1 MTSHTIIVFY
11 SQIDK
16 EKYILEYND
25 KYKEEIRKY
34 FNNIKIDISLH
45 TITDADNTINSIV
58 KNNPYFT
65 NAKKLAN
72 MEQLIAKIEEI
83 IRKNAPSVFDNLLS
97 SI

>member
-16 EKYILEYND
+16 EKYILEYNE
-25 KYKEEIRKY
+25 KYKDEIRKY
-34 FNNIKIDISLH
+34 FSNIKIDISLH
-45 TITDADNTINSIV
+45 TITDKDKTINSIV

-65 NAKKLAN
+65 NAKKLTN
-72 MEQLIAKIEEI
+72 VEQLIAKIEEI
-83 IRKNAPSVFDNLLS
+83 IKTNAPSVFDALFT